1 MEFKEML
8 NKMLE
13 VALTEGVKHANCKV
27 ELDIE
32 GEQVT
37 AHFHK
42 ANNMGMVIAVH
53 TIMKEA
59 VRVND
64 ITMDQFYKAVKEFDK
79 ITETERMV
87 CESKEQSDVV
97 REIMKQ
103 KKEDS

>member
-1 MEFKEML
+1 MDVKEML
-8 NKMLE
+8 NKILE
-13 VALTEGVKHANCKV
+13 VALAEGVKHASCKM

-32 GEQVT
+32 GDQVS

-53 TIMKEA
+53 TIIKEA
-59 VRVND
+59 IRVND
-64 ITMDQFYKAVKEFDK
+64 ITMDQFYKAVKKFDK
-79 ITETERMV
+79 IAETERMV